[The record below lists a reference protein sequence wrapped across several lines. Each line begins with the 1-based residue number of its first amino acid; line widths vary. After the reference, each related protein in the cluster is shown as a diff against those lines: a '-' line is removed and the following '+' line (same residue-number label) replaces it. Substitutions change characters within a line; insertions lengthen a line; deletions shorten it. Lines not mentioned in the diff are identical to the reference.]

1 MMDSSI
7 RSIGEEGKGNA
18 IGDVHA
24 DHMCPGRAI
33 TSGNDELLSP
43 KNTIMKA
50 ITVYFTVTTTMV
62 NSIMFSYKKCVE
74 PISVTVCSSQYLLLR
89 PI

>member
-7 RSIGEEGKGNA
+7 CSIGEEGKGNA

-43 KNTIMKA
+43 KEHNHEGNHGLF
-50 ITVYFTVTTTMV
+50 YCYY
-62 NSIMFSYKKCVE
+62 NHG
-74 PISVTVCSSQYLLLR
+74 
-89 PI
+89 

>member
-24 DHMCPGRAI
+24 DHMCALG
-33 TSGNDELLSP
+33 EQLLVGMMSCCP
-43 KNTIMKA
+43 LKNTIMKA
-50 ITVYFTVTTTMV
+50 ITGLFYCYY
-62 NSIMFSYKKCVE
+62 NHG
-74 PISVTVCSSQYLLLR
+74 
-89 PI
+89 